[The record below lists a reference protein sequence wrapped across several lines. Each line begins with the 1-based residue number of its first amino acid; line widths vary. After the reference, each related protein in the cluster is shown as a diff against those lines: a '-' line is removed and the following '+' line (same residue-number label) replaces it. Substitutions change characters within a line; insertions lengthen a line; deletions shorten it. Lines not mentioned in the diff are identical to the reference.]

1 MKMQLI
7 LAYLKKHVQ
16 QENEISQASDNCNC
30 CCQGPAKNYALK
42 LLVTEKRE
50 KWSEVPKEM
59 HQLKFQAAADLL

>member
-1 MKMQLI
+1 MQLI

-50 KWSEVPKEM
+50 K
-59 HQLKFQAAADLL
+59 